1 MVIFSDNPEVMTH
14 FVRCIEVKSNLA
26 ARCRYFVRCA
36 EVTSNL
42 VARCRY
48 FVRCDGI
55 AGPWPGAEQVLS
67 LAEPPRCVAEPRSR
81 LTKRCPVR

>member
-42 VARCRY
+42 TTPLLKCLTRFAS
-48 FVRCDGI
+48 
-55 AGPWPGAEQVLS
+55 AAEQVLS

>member
-1 MVIFSDNPEVMTH
+1 MVIFPDNPEAMTH
-14 FVRCIEVKSNLA
+14 
-26 ARCRYFVRCA
+26 
-36 EVTSNL
+36 
-42 VARCRY
+42 

-55 AGPWPGAEQVLS
+55 AGPWPAAEQVLS